1 MGKAPYV
8 LTVES
13 SSAQRDLYIGLTD
26 RNWFEFLS
34 RQANLDEVNFW
45 RPGGR
50 ELRPRPGAPFLF
62 KLKEPLR
69 AIVGVGFFERWV
81 RLSIRDAWE
90 FFGEKNGVESVGQ
103 LLQRIAHYVKR
114 PLDEEHEIGCLLLQQ
129 PTFFAPDSWIE
140 PPRDWKP
147 NVVAGMYYDMN
158 SGEGGRIWEQVRARL
173 GAALPPPAISL
184 SKPTPFGGR
193 AKPALYLPR
202 QGQGTFRALVLDAYD
217 RRCAVSGERTIP
229 VLDAAHIV
237 PFSESERHELSNG
250 IALRSDIHRLFDK
263 GYVSIRPDH
272 RFVVSKRL
280 REDFSNGKIYYEMN
294 EREIRIPSAE
304 SAAPSIE
311 NLERH
316 YNEVFKRS

>member
-1 MGKAPYV
+1 M
-8 LTVES
+8 ES
-13 SSAQRDLYIGLTD
+13 FPAQRDLYIGLTD

-34 RQANLDEVNFW
+34 RRPNLDEVNFW
-45 RPGGR
+45 RPSGR
-50 ELRPRPGAPFLF
+50 RLNARLGAPFLF
-62 KLKEPLR
+62 KLKAPYL
-69 AIVGVGFFERWV
+69 AIVGVGFFERWIH
-81 RLSIRDAWE
+81 LSIRDAWE
-90 FFGEKNGVESVGQ
+90 FFGEKNGVESAGQ
-103 LLQRIAHYVKR
+103 LLERIASYVKG

-147 NVVAGMYYDMN
+147 NVVAGTYYDMN
-158 SGEGGRIWEQVRARL
+158 SGEGARIWEQVRARL
-173 GAALPPPAISL
+173 GAALPPPALSL
-184 SKPTPFGGR
+184 SEQAPFGGR

-202 QGQGTFRALVLDAYD
+202 RGQGTFRAIVLDAYG

-237 PFSESERHELSNG
+237 PFSESVRHELSNG

-263 GYVSIRPDH
+263 GYVSVRPDR

-280 REDFSNGKIYYEMN
+280 REDFSNGKIYYEMDG
-294 EREIRIPSAE
+294 REIRVPSADN
-304 SAAPSIE
+304 AAPSIE

-316 YNEVFKRS
+316 YNEVFKR